1 MKKIIFVRHSKSSWD
16 NMYIQDHDRELNKRG
31 RRDSVFMAKKL
42 KELGYTPEIIIASSA
57 VRALTTA
64 KNISEVLG
72 VSDLRIE
79 NHLYSCS
86 RKTIIDYVNALEA
99 EASTILIVNHNPTI
113 TDIFNSYTSEYLY
126 NVPTTGIFE
135 VEFDIDNWKDVK
147 SDNGKI
153 VNYIY
158 PKMYKDEL

>member
-1 MKKIIFVRHSKSSWD
+1 
-16 NMYIQDHDRELNKRG
+16 MYVQDHDRELNNRG
-31 RRDSVFMAKKL
+31 KRDSVFMAKKL
-42 KELGYTPEIIIASSA
+42 KELGYEPEIIIASSA

-64 KNISEVLG
+64 QNISKILG
-72 VSDLRIE
+72 ISDVRIE
-79 NHLYSCS
+79 KKLYSCS
-86 RKTIIDYVNALEA
+86 CETIIDYINELYD

-113 TDIFNSYTSEYLY
+113 TNIFNGYTSEYLY

-135 VEFDIDNWKDVK
+135 VEYDVDNWQDIK
-147 SDNGKI
+147 SNNGKI